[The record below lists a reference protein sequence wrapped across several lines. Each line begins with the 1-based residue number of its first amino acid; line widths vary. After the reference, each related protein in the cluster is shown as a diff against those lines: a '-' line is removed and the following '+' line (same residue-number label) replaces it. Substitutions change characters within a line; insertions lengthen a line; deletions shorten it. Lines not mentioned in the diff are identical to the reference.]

1 MIEIIHVDSQAEV
14 KCQDITNTVD
24 GLFSVFAF
32 TKQRCLWTLRHAWST
47 CVAPEFS
54 GELEFPDQQ

>member
-1 MIEIIHVDSQAEV
+1 MIETIHVDSQAEV
-14 KCQDITNTVD
+14 KRQDITNTVD

-32 TKQRCLWTLRHAWST
+32 TKQRCLQTLRHAWYML
-47 CVAPEFS
+47 VAPEFS